1 MNLGD
6 AGRYFGIILIIPGF
20 LLMQIAEKYLG
31 KQFSIE
37 VSIQEDHKLIQT
49 GPYSLIRHPRYL
61 GIVLFFIGFSFI
73 FQSLIAICLVVALSF
88 VLIWRIFTEEALMRQ
103 KFGEEWDEYCKKT
116 WRICPF
122 VF

>member
-1 MNLGD
+1 
-6 AGRYFGIILIIPGF
+6 
-20 LLMQIAEKYLG
+20 MQIAEKYLG